1 MLGDAAGRGRV
12 RRGERH
18 GSATVELAVLL
29 VLLIPALLYVLS
41 VQELLVA
48 KLENQEAIVSS
59 TWDLSEQDYR
69 NQSATTVVGLTQ
81 AMSRQTYL
89 DHTSAWNDYAERRPE
104 ARARQADAR
113 LHRSRRAHPCWYAE
127 GVKAVTCRLDERA
140 GRGLELDGRF
150 VALAEHRGGRG
161 RLVECSAALAVHD
174 ASLPADFMQWW
185 ARRRVRPGT
194 EALLFPEDRLA
205 MVVDPW
211 ALGWLKKRTGG
222 PARGHHEETLLDPAF
237 HPASEQSQFASWVKV
252 PYGTHQRTGPA
263 DELLQDLIDEGFLS
277 TSAGEDGVG
286 DALDTPPIAF
296 KVTPG
301 EDFDGYQPSGH
312 ADRRVEETRRVR
324 SYLGLPETLW

>member
-1 MLGDAAGRGRV
+1 
-12 RRGERH
+12 
-18 GSATVELAVLL
+18 VLL
-29 VLLIPALLYVLS
+29 VLLIPALLYVIS

-69 NQSATTVVGLTQ
+69 NQSATAIASVTQ

-89 DHTSAWNDYAERRPE
+89 DHTSAWNDYDERRPE
-104 ARARQADAR
+104 ASARQADAR

-127 GVKAVTCRLDERA
+127 GVKAVTCRLDDRV

-185 ARRRVRPGT
+185 ARRQVRPGS
-194 EALLFPEDRLA
+194 EVLLFPEDRLA

-211 ALGWLKKRTGG
+211 ALGWLKKRAGG
-222 PARGHHEETLLDPAF
+222 PTLGHHEDTLLDPAF
-237 HPASEQSQFASWVKV
+237 HPASEQSQFASWVNV
-252 PYGTHQRTGPA
+252 AYGTHQRTEPA
-263 DELLQDLIDEGFLS
+263 NDLLQDLITEGFLS
-277 TSAGEDGVG
+277 TRAGEDGAG
-286 DALDTPPIAF
+286 DDLGTPPIAF
-296 KVTPG
+296 KVAPG
-301 EDFDGYQPSGH
+301 EDFGGFQPSGH
-312 ADRRVEETRRVR
+312 ADRRVQETRRQR
-324 SYLGLPETLW
+324 SYLGLPEAHW